1 MGARHNRKRTRSRPR
16 NRLSPQKSRSFV
28 NLSNTSALSPTSLS
42 NQRPSTNWHVQYSQ
56 WQDRAREQQQ
66 TQIMREQ
73 QEAIAAEA
81 QRLLI
86 FGGEAGDEVS
96 LCAPMLS
103 VVMNLFN
110 GRLDYEDF

>member
-1 MGARHNRKRTRSRPR
+1 
-16 NRLSPQKSRSFV
+16 
-28 NLSNTSALSPTSLS
+28 
-42 NQRPSTNWHVQYSQ
+42 VQYSQ

-66 TQIMREQ
+66 NQIMREQ
-73 QEAIAAEA
+73 QEAAAAEA